1 VGGVKLTFTI
11 PGKPQ
16 GKERARRD
24 PRTGRWFT
32 PTKTRRYEGQV
43 RLLASHALAIAGLR
57 RTWPMDGRY
66 MLRLRLFFPDAR
78 RRDADN
84 VVKAVQD
91 AMRGVLFT
99 DDHRVGIECPPWE
112 VDRAQPRAEI
122 EVLVLDDHG
131 GV

>member
-24 PRTGRWFT
+24 PRSGRWFT
-32 PTKTRRYEGQV
+32 PTKTRRYERNV
-43 RLLASHALAIAGLR
+43 RQLAAWALHFASLR
-57 RTWPMDGRY
+57 TEWPKGAKY

-84 VVKAVQD
+84 VAKAIQD
-91 AMRGVLFT
+91 ACTGLLWD
-99 DDHRVGIECPPWE
+99 DDHRVGIECPPWK
-112 VDRAQPRAEI
+112 VDRAQPRAEVTV
-122 EVLVLDDHG
+122 EVIADP
-131 GV
+131 